1 MLNYIWL
8 AMIILA
14 VILGGINGKIEDV
27 TKSAIDSAGNAVV
40 IAIGLIGI
48 MALWLGIV
56 KIAEDLGITRQ
67 TVAKKIE
74 QMHASGLM
82 ISFFPKMEPE
92 LLGLSIQ
99 AYILMRED
107 PRSDCRKETE
117 EIVKSYPQVAEFQRI
132 FGKYDSIAKVL
143 VKNNKELSDLVK
155 KIHNL
160 NGVKETETFIVHSTV
175 KDKPDDP
182 FKKALTQEAK
192 CFSIY

>member
-1 MLNYIWL
+1 MLQCMDSWFILFYSVLIAGWKSLKTANTFKVYVNKMLNVKDL
-8 AMIILA
+8 EKKIL
-14 VILGGINGKIEDV
+14 LNLLEKGQRP
-27 TKSAIDSAGNAVV
+27 
-40 IAIGLIGI
+40 
-48 MALWLGIV
+48 IV

-117 EIVKSYPQVAEFQRI
+117 EIVKSFPQVAEFQRI

-143 VKNNKELSDLVK
+143 VKNNRELTDLVK
-155 KIHNL
+155 KIHDL

-175 KDKPDDP
+175 KDKPEDP
-182 FKKALTQEAK
+182 IKKALTQ
-192 CFSIY
+192 